1 MEGGVDT
8 CNFLNTTDPL
18 NVIVVAPVFW
28 QKSVA
33 AISFYTFM
41 LKCCGYKVDNPANM
55 LQEVQHTKA
64 KVESWDGSVRLQSTT
79 EAAYAKQVNGGIDV
93 FVKNIKKLT
102 ARLPTVH
109 GQDSKLISMIHN
121 NSGFVS
127 VITQRT
133 GIVGQRLN
141 ALELK

>member
-1 MEGGVDT
+1 
-8 CNFLNTTDPL
+8 
-18 NVIVVAPVFW
+18 
-28 QKSVA
+28 
-33 AISFYTFM
+33 M

-64 KVESWDGSVRLQSTT
+64 EVKSWDGSVRLQSTT

-109 GQDSKLISMIHN
+109 GQDTTNISNIHN
-121 NSGFVS
+121 QSGFLS
-127 VITQRT
+127 VITNRI
-133 GIVGQRLN
+133 GVVGKRYA